1 MNIALTQRTLVHKN
15 RAYDSLEQGWYSLLK
30 NHTLFC
36 VPNSLDHQFNLDNI
50 QLLIVT
56 GGDDH
61 PKRRII
67 ETRLIAQC
75 YAHKIPILGICH
87 GALLINDL
95 EEGVCEVID
104 NHLDTSHKISMQGTD
119 YEVNSYHN
127 MSIQKLGA
135 DLQMIATASDGSIE
149 GFRHKTKFVFGLM
162 WHPERMEN
170 PVLPEELSV
179 LL

>member
-30 NHTLFC
+30 NHTLFY
-36 VPNSLDHQFNLDNI
+36 VPNSLDHKFNLDNI

-56 GGDDH
+56 GGDDN
-61 PKRRII
+61 PVRRIV
-67 ETRLIAQC
+67 ETRLITEC
-75 YAHKIPILGICH
+75 YIKNIPILGICH
-87 GALLINDL
+87 GALLLNDL
-95 EEGVCEVID
+95 EDGVCELID
-104 NHLDTSHKISMQGTD
+104 NHLDTTHKINMQGVD

-127 MSIQKLGA
+127 TSISKLGS
-135 DLQMIATASDGSIE
+135 DLLSLATAEDNSIE
-149 GFRHKTKFVFGLM
+149 AFRHRKRSVFGLM

-170 PVLPEELSV
+170 PILPSELSI